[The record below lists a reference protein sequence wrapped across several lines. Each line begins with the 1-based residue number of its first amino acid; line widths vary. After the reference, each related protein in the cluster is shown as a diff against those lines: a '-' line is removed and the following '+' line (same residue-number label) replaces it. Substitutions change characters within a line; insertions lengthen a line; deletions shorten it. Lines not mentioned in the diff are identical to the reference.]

1 MADESVAWTW
11 KDVVA
16 RLREAPIGST
26 VQIAVTAIEE
36 PASVGLH
43 PMPTGADGRPV
54 FGVVLDNQM
63 GILVQVSGENYEAQL
78 CQLPQVSA
86 TPAPASV
93 LALQQATTL
102 SPARPAAVALK
113 QIDALPAP
121 SVPVVVDSR
130 TDLVIQRQREP
141 RSLVSIPA
149 QLPGET
155 MLMTTLLGTLIGA
168 AFGGARGA
176 FTGALVGG
184 GAGLA
189 SIAVST
195 AATSP
200 ATAMAAQTMFLGLA
214 AASLGGRGAGPVLRL
229 GPAQKPAPPPHL
241 DDGGTPRTR
250 RLPPRK
256 K

>member
-1 MADESVAWTW
+1 MADESAAWTW
-11 KDVVA
+11 NDVVA
-16 RLREAPIGST
+16 RLREAPTGST
-26 VQIAVTAIEE
+26 LQIAVSAITE
-36 PASVGLH
+36 PTSAGLH
-43 PMPTGADGRPV
+43 PMPTGPDARPV
-54 FGVVLDNQM
+54 FGVVLNDQT
-63 GILVQVSGENYEAQL
+63 GILVQVSGDNYEARL
-78 CQLPQVSA
+78 CPLPQIA
-86 TPAPASV
+86 AAPAPPSA
-93 LALQQATTL
+93 LATQQATTL

-113 QIDALPAP
+113 QTDALPAP

-155 MLMTTLLGTLIGA
+155 MLMSTLLGTLIGA

-176 FTGALVGG
+176 LAGALVGG

-229 GPAQKPAPPPHL
+229 GPAQKPALPPL
-241 DDGGTPRTR
+241 LEDGGPARTR

-256 K
+256 R